1 MKKILYFLSIISLFA
16 CSDDFLERNPES
28 VLSRDNIL
36 ATKPSCEAALHSIYV
51 KTMFNRVN
59 YYNVSMQEAR
69 ADILNYR
76 RDGYSEFNLIF
87 DYNQGLADNS
97 ASRNSWIACY
107 GIIDACNLIINNE
120 LTGLNDPLDPNSEA
134 AKVEKADYEAQA
146 RVARAATYLDLLSYY
161 SRPVHETNRDTE
173 HSGVPLVLVNDY
185 DLRPARATTMEVY
198 RQIYEDLMF
207 AAENLI
213 IEHDVIEQEM
223 VSLTFSKA
231 YAHGLLAR
239 FYMNLAGPVGSSNTY
254 QLSETVSITAAEA
267 LNKAIESCDFVLA
280 LVQPVDNFI
289 DLEYGISRKL
299 DETILMSITL
309 DDDMGHNVHAKHW
322 DINNDDAGDILR
334 VSEDVI
340 NEFSIADKRLDYF
353 YHPEA
358 WKANGVEGDDLAT
371 RLAKSTLDDEG
382 NEMIGAAMYGKFAS
396 KDFNVNLRD
405 FFYNPADVEIKYKS
419 GFGDFNIMR
428 ASEIALIKAE
438 ACARTN
444 QPSLAFD
451 AYALVKQRYFDDAL
465 PEGVTLEEI
474 MLEKRLEFIGEGV
487 RMLDLLRLG
496 QNFSRYESSNSVV
509 KNIDF
514 NNTRL
519 ILPLP
524 DTDVK
529 NNTNL
534 QQNPGY
540 DN

>member
-1 MKKILYFLSIISLFA
+1 MKKILFLLSIISLLA
-16 CSDDFLERNPES
+16 CSDDFLDRNQES
-28 VLSRDNIL
+28 VLTRDNIL

-69 ADILNYR
+69 ADMLNYR
-76 RDGYSEFNLIF
+76 RDGYSDFKLIF
-87 DYNQGLADNS
+87 DYNQGLADNG
-97 ASRNSWIACY
+97 ASRNSWIDCY
-107 GIIDACNLIINNE
+107 GIIDACNLIINND
-120 LTGLNDPLDPNSEA
+120 LTGLDDPLDPNSNA
-134 AKVEKADYEAQA
+134 VKLEKADYEAQA
-146 RVARAATYLDLLSYY
+146 RVARAATYMDLLSYY
-161 SRPVHETNRDTE
+161 SRPVNEANRDAE

-185 DLRPARATTMEVY
+185 DLRPARATTMDVY
-198 RQIYEDLMF
+198 RQIFEDLMF
-207 AAENLI
+207 AVENLK
-213 IEHDVIEQEM
+213 IEHDAAG
-223 VSLTFSKA
+223 LTFSKA

-254 QLSETVSITAAEA
+254 QLAESGSITTTEA
-267 LNKAIESCDFVLA
+267 LTKAIESCDFVLG
-280 LVQPVDNFI
+280 LVQPVDDFI

-309 DDDMGHNVHAKHW
+309 VDDMDHSVHAKHW
-322 DINNDDAGDILR
+322 DINNDDAGDVLR
-334 VSEDVI
+334 VSKDVI
-340 NEFSIADKRLDYF
+340 NDFSIADKRLSYF

-358 WKANGVEGDDLAT
+358 WKNNGVEGDDLAT
-371 RLAKSTLDDEG
+371 RLTKSSLDGEG

-396 KDFNVNLRD
+396 KDFAVNLRD
-405 FFYNPADVEIKYKS
+405 FFFNPKDVEIDYTS

-438 ACARTN
+438 ACARSG
-444 QPSLAFD
+444 QSSLAFD
-451 AYALVKQRYFDDAL
+451 AYASVKQRYFDDAL
-465 PEGVTLEEI
+465 PGGVTLEEI
-474 MLEKRLEFIGEGV
+474 LLEKRLEFIGEGI

-496 QNFSRYESSNSVV
+496 QNFSRYESTNSVV
-509 KNIDF
+509 KDVDF
-514 NNTRL
+514 NSNRL

-534 QQNPGY
+534 KQNPGY